1 MFSVRWI
8 APVACLVTLS
18 GCFEEAPT
26 AVPGVARVYT
36 VDEYLADPALRQV
49 VVSHCRSDP
58 GQLGEDPNCVN
69 SKSAALIAISGG
81 SGQ

>member
-1 MFSVRWI
+1 MRMVRWSVLI
-8 APVACLVTLS
+8 VLPGLLY
-18 GCFEEAPT
+18 GCFDTAVT
-26 AVPGVARVYT
+26 AVPGLDRVYT
-36 VDEYLADPALRQV
+36 VEEYLADAALRQT